1 MGILIIDG
9 NSVYEVD
16 EECLKTHKMPKDC
29 MLPREVWDYLNE
41 KDGSIRIDL
50 DTKKKES

>member
-29 MLPREVWDYLNE
+29 MLPREVWDYQSE

-50 DTKKKES
+50 VKRKLDS